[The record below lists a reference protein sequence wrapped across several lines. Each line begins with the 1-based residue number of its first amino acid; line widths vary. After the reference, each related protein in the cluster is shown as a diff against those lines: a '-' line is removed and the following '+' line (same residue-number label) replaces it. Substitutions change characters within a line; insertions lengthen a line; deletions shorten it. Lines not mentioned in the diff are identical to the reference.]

1 MALGA
6 QSRSVLALVIGQG
19 MRLVL
24 IGLCIGLFGAI
35 ALTRVIGTLL
45 FGEGTKDPVT
55 FVAGAASL
63 SVVAFVACYI
73 PARRAT
79 RVDPLL
85 VLRCE

>member
-6 QSRSVLALVIGQG
+6 QSRDVLALVIGQG

-35 ALTRVIGTLL
+35 ALTRVISTLL
-45 FGEGTKDPVT
+45 FGVGTKDPVT
-55 FVAGAASL
+55 FVAVAALLSL
-63 SVVAFVACYI
+63 VAFVACYI

-85 VLRCE
+85 ALRCE